1 VFRSL
6 GGSVT
11 RIRLPLNSPGQAP
24 IVDNMKRFA
33 PLLLGLVMAGVPA
46 LRAQD
51 AASDERYN
59 KLSGQIE
66 DLRSSQDAL
75 NRKLESIAKEIET
88 LRGQMEKQPSANF
101 ASDEDLKRL
110 AETVKEID
118 RKRLDDYEKIRTELK
133 GLGKTITASN
143 ASVHKSPPSAVEDP
157 GSKPKVATPDKG
169 FEYEV
174 KKDDTLRLIVKAY
187 RESNVKITMDQV
199 LKANPGLKPEKLR
212 VGQKI
217 FIPAPQ
223 S

>member
-1 VFRSL
+1 
-6 GGSVT
+6 
-11 RIRLPLNSPGQAP
+11 
-24 IVDNMKRFA
+24 
-33 PLLLGLVMAGVPA
+33 MAGVPA
-46 LRAQD
+46 LQAQD
-51 AASDERYN
+51 AASEERYN

-75 NRKLESIAKEIET
+75 NRKLENVAKEIEA
-88 LRGQMEKQPSANF
+88 LRGQMDKQPSANF

-110 AETVKEID
+110 AESIKEID

-133 GLGKTITASN
+133 GLGKTLASSS
-143 ASVHKSPPSAVEDP
+143 ASGHRSPPAVVEDTSAK
-157 GSKPKVATPDKG
+157 SKPAVPDKG

-174 KKDDTLRLIVKAY
+174 KKDDTLSLIVKAY
-187 RESNVKITMDQV
+187 RENNIKITMDQV
-199 LKANPGLKPEKLR
+199 LKANPGLKPEKMR

>member
-1 VFRSL
+1 
-6 GGSVT
+6 
-11 RIRLPLNSPGQAP
+11 
-24 IVDNMKRFA
+24 MKQFA
-33 PLLLGLVMAGVPA
+33 PLLLGLIMAGVPA

-51 AASDERYN
+51 AAGDERYN

-88 LRGQMEKQPSANF
+88 LRGEREKQPSANF

-110 AETVKEID
+110 AESVKEID
-118 RKRLDDYEKIRTELK
+118 RKRLADYEKIQTDLK
-133 GLGKTITASN
+133 GLGKTLALP
-143 ASVHKSPPSAVEDP
+143 SVSAHKSSPAVVDDT
-157 GSKPKVATPDKG
+157 GSKSKVTTPDKH

-174 KKDDTLRLIVKAY
+174 KKGDTLSLIVKAY
-187 RESNVKITMDQV
+187 CDNNVKVTMDQV
-199 LKANPGLKPEKLR
+199 LKANPGLKPEKMR

-217 FIPAPQ
+217 VIPAPP